1 MDPSLHWV
9 QHDKTTASRQGLST
23 EIAHCP
29 ANYRQQFHIEL
40 VEKKWKRLR
49 MTTPMPTTTH
59 QHHNTTIKCVQ
70 LYKNYT

>member
-1 MDPSLHWV
+1 MAAVTKNRNFFSCQFPLYV

-40 VEKKWKRLR
+40 VEKKIE
-49 MTTPMPTTTH
+49 TFEDDNTHANNDTPIP
-59 QHHNTTIKCVQ
+59 
-70 LYKNYT
+70 